1 MTFVTPR
8 VSPTESDIEVG
19 SWKEIEEIVSSLSS
33 GLVRI
38 TTRDHEDIYDCFFI
52 VEGGAVVGAYLGR
65 IRAEELSAEEAVRA
79 IRDVVDSVGFA
90 LLDVYELEPELLELI
105 KRVNDECLLKEP
117 FTPTEVE
124 EAAPEVEEP
133 ERDELLEKLGVDL
146 DAIYESVEAVLEDYF
161 EEEDPFEEF
170 KRMLR
175 ALGTQ
180 DARVYLRVKVPEG
193 VDERMLE
200 EVRRDLEHALSEFS
214 IDGVEITPSLKEKET
229 VTLRIR
235 DIMKRIRGG

>member
-8 VSPTESDIEVG
+8 LSPTESNIEVE
-19 SWKEIEEIVSSLSS
+19 SWEEIEEVVSSLDS

-38 TTRDHEDIYDCFFI
+38 TTRDREDIYDCFLI

-65 IRAEELSAEEAVRA
+65 IRAEELSGEEAVRT
-79 IRDVVDSVGFA
+79 IRDVVDSIGFA
-90 LLDVYELEPELLELI
+90 LLDVYELEPEFLELVKRLNNEYLLE
-105 KRVNDECLLKEP
+105 EP
-117 FTPTEVE
+117 LTLTETEETAPEAE
-124 EAAPEVEEP
+124 EA
-133 ERDELLEKLGVDL
+133 EREELLEKLGIDL

-175 ALGTQ
+175 ALGAR
-180 DARVYLRVKVPEG
+180 DARVYLRVEVPEG
-193 VDERMLE
+193 IDERTLE

-214 IDGVEITPSLKEKET
+214 IDNIEVTSSLREKDT
-229 VTLRIR
+229 VTLRIH
-235 DIMKRIRGG
+235 DITKRIWGG

>member
-8 VSPTESDIEVG
+8 LSPTESNIEVE
-19 SWKEIEEIVSSLSS
+19 SWKEIEEIVSSLNS

-65 IRAEELSAEEAVRA
+65 IRAEELPGEEAVRT
-79 IRDVVDSVGFA
+79 IRDVMDSVGFA
-90 LLDVYELEPELLELI
+90 LIDVYELEPELLELI
-105 KRVNDECLLKEP
+105 KRVNDECLLEEP
-117 FTPTEVE
+117 LTLTEE
-124 EAAPEVEEP
+124 EAAPEVEET
-133 ERDELLEKLGVDL
+133 ERDELLEKLGIDL

-175 ALGTQ
+175 ALGAR
-180 DARVYLRVKVPEG
+180 DARVYLRVKVPKG
-193 VDERMLE
+193 VDERILE

-214 IDGVEITPSLKEKET
+214 IDGFEISPSLKEKET

>member
-8 VSPTESDIEVG
+8 VSPTESDIEVK
-19 SWKEIEEIVSSLSS
+19 SWEEIEEVLFSLDS

-38 TTRDHEDIYDCFFI
+38 TTRDREDIYDCFLI
-52 VEGGAVVGAYLGR
+52 VEGGSVVGAYLGR
-65 IRAEELSAEEAVRA
+65 IRADELSAEDAIRT

-90 LLDVYELEPELLELI
+90 LLDVYELEPELLELV
-105 KRVNDECLLKEP
+105 KRVNDECLLEEP
-117 FTPTEVE
+117 ITPTEAE
-124 EAAPEVEEP
+124 ETAPEVEEA
-133 ERDELLEKLGVDL
+133 EREELLEKLGIDL
-146 DAIYESVEAVLEDYF
+146 DAIYESVESVLEDYF

-180 DARVYLRVKVPEG
+180 DARVCLRVKVPEG
-193 VDERMLE
+193 VDEGMLE
-200 EVRRDLEHALSEFS
+200 ELRRDLEHALSEFS
-214 IDGVEITPSLKEKET
+214 IDDLEIAPSLKEKET